1 METLDFKPIVRNVK
15 NNCLYEFV
23 GGTKFRNLITGI
35 EGDVPE
41 EKAKEVFRI
50 NVEATALINEFPE
63 IKNLIKSLNL
73 RCDGVVGMSE

>member
-35 EGDVPE
+35 EGEVSE
-41 EKAKEVFRI
+41 EKAKEVFKI
-50 NVEATALINEFPE
+50 SLDASQLINEYPLV
-63 IKNLIKSLNL
+63 KDLISKLNL
-73 RCDGVVGMSE
+73 KMDK